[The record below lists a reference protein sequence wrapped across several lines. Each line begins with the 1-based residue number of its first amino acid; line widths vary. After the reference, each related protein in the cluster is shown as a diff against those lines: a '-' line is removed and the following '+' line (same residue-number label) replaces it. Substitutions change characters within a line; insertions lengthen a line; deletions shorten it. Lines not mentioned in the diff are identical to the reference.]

1 MLGMRDKK
9 REVAEYIEI
18 EGMPIEA
25 IYELIERPQDLSK
38 GDYALPC
45 FRFAKAL
52 RKSPV
57 MIAEEIKNKILD
69 KSHPFESVEAIN
81 GYLNFKFDKKK
92 ESLYLIENIRK
103 QGAKYGSS
111 DEGKGKTVCIDYSS
125 INIAKPFHI
134 GHLMTTVLGGA
145 LYRIYKKR
153 GYNAVGI
160 NHLGDWGTQFGKLI
174 VAYKMWGDEK
184 TIRETGI
191 MGLNDLYVK
200 YHREAEKDKGL
211 DDKARAW
218 FKKIEDGDKEALKL
232 FELFKELTLVEVE
245 KVYKRLNIKFDSY
258 AGESFYNDKMEPV
271 LNELREKGLIEVSE
285 GAEIVNLDEYQM
297 PPCLLVRSDGATLY
311 ATRDLAAAFYRKK
324 TYDFWKNLY
333 VVAYQQN
340 LHFKQV
346 FKVVELMG
354 YEWAKDLIH
363 IPFGMVSLE
372 SGSMSTRAGN
382 VVWLKDVLDRSE
394 EQSLD
399 IIKAKSPHLNN
410 KETVSK
416 QVGVGAVIFFALS
429 SGRIK
434 DTVFSYDEVL
444 NFDGETG
451 PYVQYTNA
459 RCNSVLRKAEVDIKN
474 IPSGEIEADFSS
486 IENESS
492 YTLISILEQFG
503 EILSISLDKYEPSIL
518 TRYLID
524 VAKAF
529 NKFYLEN
536 RIIDGKLGVSN
547 ARLAL
552 VCSTAVVLKEGLS
565 LLGIEAPEEM

>member
-1 MLGMRDKK
+1 
-9 REVAEYIEI
+9 
-18 EGMPIEA
+18 
-25 IYELIERPQDLSK
+25 
-38 GDYALPC
+38 
-45 FRFAKAL
+45 L

-57 MIAEEIKNKILD
+57 IIAEELKNKILE
-69 KSHPFESVEAIN
+69 KVHPFESVEAVN

-92 ESLYLIENIRK
+92 ESLLLIENIRK
-103 QGAKYGSS
+103 QGSKYGAS
-111 DEGKGKTVCIDYSS
+111 DEGKDKTVCIDYSS

-174 VAYKMWGDEK
+174 VAYKMWGDEE
-184 TIRETGI
+184 TIRATGV
-191 MGLNDLYVK
+191 MGLNDLYVR
-200 YHREAEKDKGL
+200 YHKEAELDKSL
-211 DDKARAW
+211 DDQARAW

-245 KVYKRLNIKFDSY
+245 KIYKRLNIKFDSY
-258 AGESFYNDKMEPV
+258 AGESFYNDKMEPI

-285 GAEIVNLDEYQM
+285 GAEIVNLDEYNM

-311 ATRDLAAAFYRKK
+311 ATRDLAAAFYRKNA
-324 TYDFWKNLY
+324 YDFWKNLY

-346 FKVVELMG
+346 FKVIELMG

-363 IPFGMVSLE
+363 VPFGMVSLE

-382 VVWLKDVLDRSE
+382 VVWLKDVLDKSE

-399 IIKAKSPHLNN
+399 IIKAKSPHLKN
-410 KETVSK
+410 KEKVAK

-459 RCNSVLRKAEVDIKN
+459 RCNSVLRKAEVDIHAL
-474 IPSGEIEADFSS
+474 PLSEIEADFNS

-492 YTLISILEQFG
+492 YSLISSLEQFG
-503 EILSISLDKYEPSIL
+503 EILSSSLDKYEPSML

-552 VCSTAVVLKEGLS
+552 VYATSIVLKEGLS